1 MNILQHRAVLKDVHT
16 LRTCNVACPKKIR
29 FNVTSTGVL
38 MEQGHNERDNRQER
52 VPDKEMHKAG
62 RGAG

>member
-1 MNILQHRAVLKDVHT
+1 L
-16 LRTCNVACPKKIR
+16 ACKKIR
-29 FNVTSTGVL
+29 FNVTSTGVV
-38 MEQGHNERDNRQER
+38 MEKGHYERKGGPEKEMHKAGR